1 VVGTRDEAD
10 TLLTAPGSLG
20 VLDRAVDRV
29 VALGHAKVSGGTLV
43 LAVGRHPV
51 AQLGVSAFDA
61 SVTEDVL
68 DAAGAGRALGAVAA
82 RAAGLDVHVVDA
94 GSSTGNL
101 RDADPLTVE
110 AVARLLGRG
119 EDLGGRLGLAGLVAL
134 GEVGIGNT
142 TVAAALAAGVL
153 GVDAEKVVGLG
164 VGADSATVQR
174 KREVVAAALR
184 RWRNRG
190 SAPSASSS

>member
-1 VVGTRDEAD
+1 MVGTRDEAD

-68 DAAGAGRALGAVAA
+68 DAAGAGRAWAPSLRGLLGWMCTSSTPVAA
-82 RAAGLDVHVVDA
+82 
-94 GSSTGNL
+94 
-101 RDADPLTVE
+101 P
-110 AVARLLGRG
+110 
-119 EDLGGRLGLAGLVAL
+119 
-134 GEVGIGNT
+134 
-142 TVAAALAAGVL
+142 
-153 GVDAEKVVGLG
+153 
-164 VGADSATVQR
+164 ATCGTPTR
-174 KREVVAAALR
+174 
-184 RWRNRG
+184 
-190 SAPSASSS
+190 